1 MTISSNVLAASMLL
15 GVAPLTLAQSVG
27 SVELDAV
34 RDLLGLD
41 QVALVSVELGGV
53 PGQDATAWVEIDG
66 EQRLMVL
73 RPTSV
78 LADGFQLIE
87 HLGGDEYRQVEPAP
101 VLTYR
106 GEILDLPGIQVAA
119 SWLDDGLHAR
129 LYHEDGTSE
138 WLEPLAGRVAGA
150 GIGTYAFYSSEH
162 VRDSGRTC
170 GVTDAQRV
178 GSTPFV
184 QPGQLGQMT
193 VGSPVLKICELGVD
207 TDFEYYQDYGQSSQ
221 NVQNQINSVINSMN
235 VQYETEVGIRHDITT
250 IIVRT
255 SSNDPYTTND
265 PSSFL
270 SQFRSHWQSQQGSI
284 PRDVAHLFT
293 GKNLNGGVIGIAYLS
308 AICSSL
314 GYGLV
319 ESDCC
324 GSFASKTD
332 LSAHEL
338 GHNWAADHCS
348 CSSPAYTMNPFIT
361 AANRFSPTQ
370 TIPAMINYAA
380 NRPCLDDETGAGP
393 DPVINGVS
401 PFFITAVM
409 PDSPAKITLTG
420 TGFSGVDAVTV
431 DGVPLNSFPP
441 EFIVASDTELI
452 VTLVPPYDVGTKTIA
467 VSEGATTV
475 SINLP
480 VFFNSEPKIDLL
492 NSDPGFLITALG
504 LDVYMGGPAGDLHLL
519 LVSNSPVPSSLPG
532 YFDVQLGNNLSA
544 LFGLGAYAV
553 DSTTGYAQ
561 VSIPVSGLSTGT
573 KLYFQS
579 VVLSASNPVLPLSAS
594 NLEVGTVLF

>member
-1 MTISSNVLAASMLL
+1 
-15 GVAPLTLAQSVG
+15 
-27 SVELDAV
+27 
-34 RDLLGLD
+34 
-41 QVALVSVELGGV
+41 
-53 PGQDATAWVEIDG
+53 
-66 EQRLMVL
+66 
-73 RPTSV
+73 
-78 LADGFQLIE
+78 
-87 HLGGDEYRQVEPAP
+87 
-101 VLTYR
+101 
-106 GEILDLPGIQVAA
+106 
-119 SWLDDGLHAR
+119 
-129 LYHEDGTSE
+129 
-138 WLEPLAGRVAGA
+138 
-150 GIGTYAFYSSEH
+150 
-162 VRDSGRTC
+162 
-170 GVTDAQRV
+170 VTDAQRV

>member
-348 CSSPAYTMNPFIT
+348 CANPAYTMNPYIT

>member
-15 GVAPLTLAQSVG
+15 GVAPLALAQSVG

>member
-409 PDSPAKITLTG
+409 PDSPAKVTLTG

>member
-1 MTISSNVLAASMLL
+1 MLL
-15 GVAPLTLAQSVG
+15 VAPSIALSQSTG
-27 SVELDAV
+27 SVEIDAV
-34 RDLLGLD
+34 QDLLGLD

-129 LYHEDGTSE
+129 LYHDDGTSE
-138 WLEPLAGRVAGA
+138 WLEPLAGRIAGA
-150 GIGTYAFYSSEH
+150 GIETYAFYSSEH

-170 GVTDAQRV
+170 GVTDAERV

-184 QPGQLGQMT
+184 QPGQLGQTT

-270 SQFRSHWQSQQGSI
+270 SQFRSHWLSQQGSVQ
-284 PRDVAHLFT
+284 RDVAHLFT

-308 AICSSL
+308 AICTTN

-393 DPVINGVS
+393 DPVINSVS

-409 PDSPAKITLTG
+409 PDSPAKVTLNG
-420 TGFSGVDAVTV
+420 TGFSGVDSVTV

-475 SINLP
+475 SVNLP

-553 DSTTGYAQ
+553 DGTTGYAH

-579 VVLSASNPVLPLSAS
+579 VVLSASNPVLPLTAS

>member
-15 GVAPLTLAQSVG
+15 GVAPLALAQSVG

-34 RDLLGLD
+34 QNLLGLD

-150 GIGTYAFYSSEH
+150 GIATYAFYSSEH

-255 SSNDPYTTND
+255 SSNDPYTTTD

-293 GKNLNGGVIGIAYLS
+293 GKNLSGGVIGIAYLS

-348 CSSPAYTMNPFIT
+348 CANPAYTMNPYIT

-409 PDSPAKITLTG
+409 PDSPAKVTLTG

>member
-15 GVAPLTLAQSVG
+15 GVAPLALAQSVG
-27 SVELDAV
+27 SVELDTV
-34 RDLLGLD
+34 QNLLGLD

-162 VRDSGRTC
+162 VRNSGRTC

>member
-162 VRDSGRTC
+162 VRNSGRTC